1 MKTLL
6 KNIAIGLC
14 VLASLH
20 LIVSALNWPKP
31 ITYHVYIGTK
41 ETVLVSK
48 AEWEELKALRGDK

>member
-6 KNIAIGLC
+6 KNIAVGLC
-14 VLASLH
+14 VLALLQ
-20 LIVSALNWPKP
+20 LIVSALNWPNLVQ
-31 ITYHVYIGTK
+31 YHVYIGSE